1 MSLDG
6 RHIDDLIR
14 IATAGGGMR
23 LNGNRI
29 LIDDLVRLAA
39 SAKASGA
46 RIYLSGLSGHSTN
59 DLVRIGTAGRGS
71 VVFEDEA

>member
-14 IATAGGGMR
+14 IATSGGGMR
-23 LNGNRI
+23 LSGSRI
-29 LIDDLVRLAA
+29 LTDDLVRLAA
-39 SAKASGA
+39 AAKGSGA

-59 DLVRIGTAGRGS
+59 DLIRIGTAGRGS